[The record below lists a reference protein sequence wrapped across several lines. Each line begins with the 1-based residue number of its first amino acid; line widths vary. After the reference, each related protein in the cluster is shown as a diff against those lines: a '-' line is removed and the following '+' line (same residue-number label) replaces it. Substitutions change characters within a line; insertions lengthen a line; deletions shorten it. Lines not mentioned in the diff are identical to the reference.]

1 MEPMSAP
8 ACTSPDQG
16 THAWERAVWVWHL
29 LIPVLLG
36 IGLLAA
42 ATDPDTSSARDW
54 LGAGLSAAMVA
65 CYWFLRPDRTRDDDD
80 NDRRAVAWGLG
91 SVLLW
96 LPLVFVHPAFF
107 LVLTGL
113 FTTLFANLAFRPASW
128 LAGLL
133 GVEIVLAN
141 LFPGDPTGGDVLIT
155 LASTAP
161 LIVASVVLA
170 RWIHGIIDQ
179 SRDRHLLIE
188 ELEATQA
195 DLVAAERTAGIHQE
209 RARLTGEIHDTLAQ
223 GFTSIVMLLQA
234 VEAGLGEDDAVR
246 RRVQLAID
254 TARDGLDDSRRL
266 MADLDPEPLD
276 SHSLPDAIGRVASRF
291 SDETGVR
298 TEVELRGDQRRLR
311 ATVEV
316 ALLRATQESL
326 ANVRKHAGA
335 AAVTIT
341 LRYGHEVT
349 LRVTDDGSGFDP
361 ANPTAGFGL
370 RGMRERLAT
379 VHGRVQVESEPGH
392 GTQVLV
398 EVP

>member
-1 MEPMSAP
+1 MSAP

-16 THAWERAVWVWHL
+16 SHAWERAHWVFHV
-29 LIPVLLG
+29 LIPILLG
-36 IGLLAA
+36 VSLLAA
-42 ATDPDTSSARDW
+42 ATDAETSSARVW

-65 CYWFLRPDRTRDDDD
+65 WYWLLRPYRDWGDQE
-80 NDRRAVAWGLG
+80 RRAVTWGLG

-96 LPLVFVHPAFF
+96 LPLVLVHPAFF

-161 LIVASVVLA
+161 LIVASVVFA
-170 RWIHGIIDQ
+170 HWIHGIIDQ

-234 VEAGLGEDDAVR
+234 VETGLGEGDASR
-246 RRVQLAID
+246 RQVELAID
-254 TARDGLDDSRRL
+254 TARDGLDDARRL

-276 SHSLPDAIGRVASRF
+276 SHSLPDAIGRVAARF

-298 TEVELRGDQRRLR
+298 TEVELRGDQRRLP

-326 ANVRKHAGA
+326 ANVRKHAAA

-361 ANPTAGFGL
+361 ADPTAGFGL